1 MVKHVHL
8 HSGFLVTYPNRE
20 IALKGAQTL
29 IGHLLYRGENRP
41 LRGLSDQFGD
51 VAFETWAG
59 KVTVA
64 KEIQSPKYVVTF
76 PMSTHPDGYDFTDDL
91 AAFVVKD
98 AGRISAGGLGR
109 SLHAMGDLALQTA
122 LKKQLGGGSAGPIF
136 KTP

>member
-20 IALKGAQTL
+20 LALKGAQTM
-29 IGHLLYRGENRP
+29 IGHLLYRGEQRP

-59 KVTVA
+59 KVTVC
-64 KEIQSPKYVVTF
+64 KEIQSPRHVVMF
-76 PMSTHPDGYDFTDDL
+76 PMSTHPEGYDFTDDL
-91 AAFVVKD
+91 AAVVVKD
-98 AGRISAGGLGR
+98 AGQFSAGGLGR
-109 SLHAMGDLALQTA
+109 RLQSMGDVALQAA
-122 LKKQLGGGSAGPIF
+122 LKKQLGGGSGGPIF